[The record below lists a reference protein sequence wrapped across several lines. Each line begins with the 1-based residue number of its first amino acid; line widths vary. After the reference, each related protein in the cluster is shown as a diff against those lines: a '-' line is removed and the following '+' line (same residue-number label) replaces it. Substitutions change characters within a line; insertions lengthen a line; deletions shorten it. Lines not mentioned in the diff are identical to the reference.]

1 MKKFLLGAK
10 ATYADLGLLLLRLC
24 AGGVMAFS
32 HGWPKFNRA
41 IEGDM
46 GFADPIGVGETPS
59 LILTIF
65 AELVCGVLVAAGLFT
80 RLSLIPLVI
89 TMAVAVFIIHA
100 DDPFGDKEHALLFL
114 VPYVALMFTGPGKWS
129 LDGLVR
135 KA

>member
-1 MKKFLLGAK
+1 MKKFLLGTK
-10 ATYADLGLLLLRLC
+10 AAYADLSLLMLRLA
-24 AGGVMAFS
+24 AGGFMAFS

-41 IEGDM
+41 MEGDM

-65 AELVCGVLVAAGLFT
+65 AEMACGVLVAAGLFT
-80 RLSLIPLVI
+80 RLALIPLIV

-114 VPYVALMFTGPGKWS
+114 VPYVALLFTGPGKWS
-129 LDGLVR
+129 LDALVR